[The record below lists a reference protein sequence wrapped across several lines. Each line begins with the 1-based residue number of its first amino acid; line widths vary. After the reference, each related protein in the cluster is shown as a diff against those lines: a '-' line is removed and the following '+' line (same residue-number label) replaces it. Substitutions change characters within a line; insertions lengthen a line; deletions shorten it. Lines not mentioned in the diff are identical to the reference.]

1 MFGLHPYVI
10 IAILLGLI
18 ASHGTAYYYGGENRE
33 NAIKAEQLEATNKAI
48 AQADEQAVKDNQ
60 IVKFVEVEKEVI
72 KNVYIKVRDKV
83 NENIDK
89 NPVYSECGLDADGL
103 RLYNTH
109 AATEANDTRKP
120 ASTLR

>member
-1 MFGLHPYVI
+1 MINPYVI
-10 IAILLGLI
+10 IALLLGLI
-18 ASHGTAYYYGGENRE
+18 ASHSTAYYYGGENRE

-48 AQADEQAVKDNQ
+48 VQADEQAVKDNQ

-109 AATEANDTRKP
+109 ATTEANDTGKP

>member
-1 MFGLHPYVI
+1 MINPYVI
-10 IAILLGLI
+10 IAVLVALI
-18 ASHGTAYYYGGENRE
+18 ASHGTAYYYGGEHRE
-33 NAIKAEQLEATNKAI
+33 NAINAQQLKATNKAI
-48 AQADEQAVKDNQ
+48 AQADVQAVKDNQ
-60 IVKFVEVEKEVI
+60 VIKFVEVEKEVI

-109 AATEANDTRKP
+109 AATEANDTGKP
-120 ASTLR
+120 ADRLR